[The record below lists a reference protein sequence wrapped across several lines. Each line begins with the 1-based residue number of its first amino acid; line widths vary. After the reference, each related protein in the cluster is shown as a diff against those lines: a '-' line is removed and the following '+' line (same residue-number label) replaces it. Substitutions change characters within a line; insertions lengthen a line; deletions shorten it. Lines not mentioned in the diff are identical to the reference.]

1 MRISYLLSKKT
12 QSSISLKAMK
22 KGTEILRP
30 VFVEQLPDLLD
41 PGLLYVSM
49 KFAIC
54 AHSCACGCGRKVY
67 TPLGLKDWQLYFD
80 GETVS
85 LSPSIGNYDFPC
97 RSHYFI
103 RYNRIVWISDN
114 SRKSGNG
121 KSRMKQRPKKKIW
134 KRLLGIG

>member
-1 MRISYLLSKKT
+1 MLSKKT

-67 TPLGLKDWQLYFD
+67 TPIGLKDWQLYFD

-85 LSPSIGNYDFPC
+85 LSPSIGNYNFPC

-114 SRKSGNG
+114 SSKSGNG
-121 KSRMKQRPKKKIW
+121 KSRMKQRPKKKIL

>member
-1 MRISYLLSKKT
+1 MLSKKT

-85 LSPSIGNYDFPC
+85 LSPSIGNYNFPC

-121 KSRMKQRPKKKIW
+121 KLRMKQRPKKKIL

>member
-1 MRISYLLSKKT
+1 
-12 QSSISLKAMK
+12 MK

-85 LSPSIGNYDFPC
+85 LSPSIGNYNFPC

-121 KSRMKQRPKKKIW
+121 KLRMKQRPKKKIL